1 MADPR
6 RRDLT
11 PALGAEITGVDL
23 TGELDHATVAFLRD
37 AFDERGLLLFRDVPP
52 DRVAQFTLCE
62 VLRGHAVPTPEAR
75 RVGAA
80 SQDGFYISNKRERS
94 VAPFGR
100 LLFHSDGMWTDEP
113 FEVLSLHGVDVEPP
127 VPPTSLASATRAWAT
142 LPDELRSRLTTLDAE
157 QVGGPEDFHAERR
170 RRYGDDV
177 MQTVRDDAPTFTMP
191 IARPHPRT
199 GATVLNV
206 SENHTRAV
214 VGLDPGESDD
224 LLEELFAHLY
234 RPDNTYEHE
243 WAQGDLLIWDNV
255 ALQHARPNVTTDGA
269 TRTLAKMGL
278 PVPTSAAAVN
288 VKTFDLAK

>member
-1 MADPR
+1 MAGPR
-6 RRDLT
+6 RRDLS

-23 TGELDHATVAFLRD
+23 TADLDDATVALLRD
-37 AFDERGLLLFRDVPP
+37 AFDERGALLFRDLAPN
-52 DRVAQFTLCE
+52 REAQFTLCE
-62 VLRGHAVPTPEAR
+62 VLRGHAVPTPEER
-75 RVGAA
+75 RAGAA

-113 FEVLSLHGVDVEPP
+113 FEVLSLHAVDVTPP
-127 VPPTSLASATRAWAT
+127 VPSTLLASAARAWAT
-142 LPDELRSRLTTLDAE
+142 LPDGVRSRLVALDAE
-157 QVGGPEDFHAERR
+157 QVGGPEDFPEARR

-177 MQTVRDDAPTFTMP
+177 MQTVRDDAPSFTMP

-199 GATVLNV
+199 AATVLNV
-206 SENHTRAV
+206 SENHTRQV
-214 VGLDPGESDD
+214 VGLDPVESDD

-234 RPDNTYEHE
+234 RADNTYEHE